1 MKVAHMSMLLVQR
14 LFPPLQLFNHL
25 FFLRNLEALLVTFKR
40 EVFNS
45 VAPMMRLGI
54 FQIRHKIV
62 HIEIIGLE

>member
-1 MKVAHMSMLLVQR
+1 
-14 LFPPLQLFNHL
+14 
-25 FFLRNLEALLVTFKR
+25 
-40 EVFNS
+40 VFNS